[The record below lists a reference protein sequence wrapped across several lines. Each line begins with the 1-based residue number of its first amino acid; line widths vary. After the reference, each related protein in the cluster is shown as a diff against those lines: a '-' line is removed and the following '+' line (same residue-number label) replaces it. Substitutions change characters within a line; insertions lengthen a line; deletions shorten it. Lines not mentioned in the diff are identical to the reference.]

1 METTLLNYTWK
12 WTSRVIVCIENVH
25 INRNNRNNRL
35 IGINYAICLSTAVVP
50 FLVSCPTDIYE
61 MSKWVIWYSACA
73 IGHTYILHLY
83 YLILYCYDIVKA
95 RKWKCP
101 MFVFMIFYQKPKL
114 IEIPWYL
121 VRMLILMLSFN
132 KLIYTA
138 RQILSNVLIA
148 VFILAISQMD
158 TIGYNGK

>member
-12 WTSRVIVCIENVH
+12 WTSRFIVCIENVH
-25 INRNNRNNRL
+25 INRNNHL
-35 IGINYAICLSTAVVP
+35 IGINYAICLLKAVVP

-61 MSKWVIWYSACA
+61 ISKWVIWYSACA

-101 MFVFMIFYQKPKL
+101 MFVFMIFYQKPKV
-114 IEIPWYL
+114 IEILWYL
-121 VRMLILMLSFN
+121 WN
-132 KLIYTA
+132 KMVYWIDA
-138 RQILSNVLIA
+138 SNVKKALITCTY
-148 VFILAISQMD
+148 VD
-158 TIGYNGK
+158 TKIII

>member
-1 METTLLNYTWK
+1 MEATLLNYTWK
-12 WTSRVIVCIENVH
+12 WTSRFIVCIENVH
-25 INRNNRNNRL
+25 INRNNHL
-35 IGINYAICLSTAVVP
+35 IGINYAICLLKAVVP

-73 IGHTYILHLY
+73 IGHTYIVHLY

-101 MFVFMIFYQKPKL
+101 MFDFIV
-114 IEIPWYL
+114 
-121 VRMLILMLSFN
+121 VRMLIPILSFN